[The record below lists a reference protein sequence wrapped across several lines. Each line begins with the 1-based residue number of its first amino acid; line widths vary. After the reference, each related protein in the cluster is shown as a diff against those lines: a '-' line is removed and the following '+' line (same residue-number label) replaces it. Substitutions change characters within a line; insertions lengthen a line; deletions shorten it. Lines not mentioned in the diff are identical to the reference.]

1 MSNVA
6 SKWVFAF
13 IEYYYTIEKFR
24 LTLPTYSISQV
35 GDHTSC
41 PDTEIHDTEIQAH
54 PRLQE
59 PPGTRQ
65 QGRQLGCPGGE
76 RHRRPEKSSQN
87 LPINS
92 P

>member
-1 MSNVA
+1 MA
-6 SKWVFAF
+6 SRWVFAF

-41 PDTEIHDTEIQAH
+41 PDTEIQTH
-54 PRLQE
+54 PKLPE

-87 LPINS
+87 IPINS